1 MVTFLFPSDMCLSRG
16 TKRKL
21 TQRTLLQMNFCLPSK
36 VQICSSEKEQSE
48 NNSLLI
54 NHYERIVRNG
64 VHVLHNFDGCEE
76 NDSTSTLSESLLNS
90 KSVTNKDSL
99 SESSICDDN
108 TDENIDMFSLS
119 RKNETSDDDM
129 AIMPNDIAGVILET
143 FIVGRKYSGEKEIN
157 FGERISLVRDP
168 RNVKDPNAVKVKV
181 HLHTYIFIYIF
192 YFNLY
197 FLSFYFH
204 ISSILIGRHCI
215 IFFF

>member
-1 MVTFLFPSDMCLSRG
+1 MCLSRG

-54 NHYERIVRNG
+54 NRYERIVRNG